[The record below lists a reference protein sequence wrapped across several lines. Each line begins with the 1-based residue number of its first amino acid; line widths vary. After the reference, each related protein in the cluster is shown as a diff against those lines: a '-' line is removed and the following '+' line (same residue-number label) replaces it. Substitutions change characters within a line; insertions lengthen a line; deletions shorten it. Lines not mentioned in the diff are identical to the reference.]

1 MAPIPLPLDRPLAVD
16 VRPGGEIVVSGSC
29 YLSHDGS
36 VIDAATTT
44 WPKEAP
50 GGASVD
56 AVGLV
61 DAAASGLS
69 LTSRDPATH
78 VAKYVYSGQASPVC
92 QAAGIQGACIVPN
105 TMKLS
110 VERGLMSSELL
121 AKLQGANGCLK
132 AEVPEPTA
140 MVMVQPAFPFLG
152 VAAAI
157 GAAVAVGLVAL
168 RMRKKR
174 AESPAGQLLALAR
187 RVQGKVAGADAVVAA
202 PLGRAVETAMRALKA
217 GRVDPGSAEGK
228 RVAALLLRVETQL
241 DAKAAEARAE
251 QEREAADELVRE
263 VESALE
269 AAEEASAL
277 GARTK

>member
-1 MAPIPLPLDRPLAVD
+1 MPPIPLPLDRPLPVN
-16 VRPGGEIVVSGSC
+16 VRPGGELVVSGSC

-36 VIDAATTT
+36 VIDAASTT

-61 DAAASGLS
+61 DAEASGLS
-69 LTSRDPATH
+69 ITARDPVAHT
-78 VAKYVYSGQASPVC
+78 AKYVYSGQPSEAC
-92 QAAGIQGACIVPN
+92 AAAGIQGACVIPS
-105 TMKLS
+105 TMKRALD
-110 VERGLMSSELL
+110 RGLPRAEFLQ
-121 AKLQGANGCLK
+121 KLKGANGCLLV
-132 AEVPEPTA
+132 EVPEPTVLA
-140 MVMVQPAFPFLG
+140 TAAPAFPFLG

-168 RMRKKR
+168 RLRKKR
-174 AESPAGQLLALAR
+174 RESPAGQLLLLAK
-187 RVQGKVAGADAVVAA
+187 RVQNKVRGADAVIAA
-202 PLGRAVETAMRALKA
+202 PLGRAVETAMRSLQA
-217 GRVDPGSAEGK
+217 GRVDPSSSEGK
-228 RVAALLLRVETQL
+228 RVAAVLLRVETQI
-241 DAKAAEARAE
+241 DAQAAEARAE
-251 QEREAADELVRE
+251 EERQAADELVRE